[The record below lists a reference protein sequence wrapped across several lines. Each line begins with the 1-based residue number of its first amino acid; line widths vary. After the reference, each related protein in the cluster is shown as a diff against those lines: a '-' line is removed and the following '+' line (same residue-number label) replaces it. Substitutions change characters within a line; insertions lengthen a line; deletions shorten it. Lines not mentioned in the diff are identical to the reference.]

1 MMKFKS
7 KKEEFKFFN
16 NLSNE
21 WWNENGKFAVLHK
34 IRPIRMKY
42 ILDNFPLH
50 KLKNAEVLDIGC
62 GGGLIS
68 ESMCRLGAK
77 VTGIDFAKNNVEVA
91 KLHSIQNGLK
101 IKYFCYDVEKIEFKK
116 KYDLI
121 IIFEVLEHLDNWKLF
136 LNKICKNL
144 KPHGKIIISTINR
157 TLTSRL
163 AAIYIAE
170 NILKWIPKNTHDYNK
185 FIKPEEIKKN
195 IPNNEF
201 NFYNLKGLIY
211 LPILDSWEI
220 SKNINNV
227 NYFCTIEKVN

>member
-7 KKEEFKFFN
+7 KKEEFEFFN

-50 KLKNAEVLDIGC
+50 KLKN
-62 GGGLIS
+62 
-68 ESMCRLGAK
+68 
-77 VTGIDFAKNNVEVA
+77 NVEVA
-91 KLHSIQNGLK
+91 NLHSIQNGLK
-101 IKYFCYDVEKIEFKK
+101 IKYFCYDVEKIELKK

-121 IIFEVLEHLDNWKLF
+121 IIFEVLEHLDDWKLF